1 MRVMKREEERRVQ
14 GVRTVPQEA
23 AALSGRRRERGR
35 GRAVGE
41 RPIRGRA
48 EPGQAESEEERPG
61 SAASALCPRPPG
73 AVMLMVGIQGRV
85 SYRVTG
91 PYRPARRARGHARGE
106 GAVSGRSACEG
117 GERYGAVCS
126 VLSEPSPRGRGNP
139 IPVMA
144 LELAA
149 RGGCNAAAFARRD
162 SPKVGAY
169 RPKARNVS
177 KRRCGSWRCM

>member
-1 MRVMKREEERRVQ
+1 MNAEGVRLSASDEAGGRASRVQ

-23 AALSGRRRERGR
+23 AALSGERRERGR

-41 RPIRGRA
+41 RPIRGWA
-48 EPGQAESEEERPG
+48 EPGLAESEEERPG
-61 SAASALCPRPPG
+61 SAASAVCPRPPG
-73 AVMLMVGIQGRV
+73 AIMLMAGIRGRV

-139 IPVMA
+139 KGWWV
-144 LELAA
+144 
-149 RGGCNAAAFARRD
+149 G
-162 SPKVGAY
+162 PK
-169 RPKARNVS
+169 R
-177 KRRCGSWRCM
+177 